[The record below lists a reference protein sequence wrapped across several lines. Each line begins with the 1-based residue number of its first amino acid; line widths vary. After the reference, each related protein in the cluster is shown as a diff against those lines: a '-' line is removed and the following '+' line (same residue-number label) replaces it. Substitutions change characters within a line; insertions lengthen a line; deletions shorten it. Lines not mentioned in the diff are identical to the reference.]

1 MSKPIL
7 MPQVG
12 QDLTEGKLIE
22 LRVKLG
28 DQVSKGDIVAVVE
41 SEKASFEVEAFE
53 AGTVVDIRYK
63 EGDTTE
69 VLAPLMFVGQA
80 GAPAAAGLAPN
91 SVPPSPEPSSRA
103 AATATIAPGEAP
115 ATVAAAAAPNNATNT
130 DAAARAESG
139 AVADEPPP
147 SGKTVRSSPLA
158 RRRAGASGLD
168 IGNLSGTGPRGAV
181 VSRDI
186 DLALKTRQPAA
197 APARSPDARMAPPP
211 VDARPA
217 PAATP
222 TPHVS
227 VPPASAGSLHRVWLR
242 KGEGDPVVM
251 IHGFG
256 ADHNAW
262 RVLAAGAGLSRPILA
277 LDLPGHG
284 RSSASGP
291 VEFDAIVAAVATA
304 LAEEGVTAADL
315 VGHSLG
321 AAVAVALAEAA
332 RFTVRSLFLISP
344 GGLGPDINGEFVSGF
359 ARARS
364 EASLAPW
371 MKLLVADEGD
381 MGAAFVRVTA
391 ETRAMPG
398 ISDAQERLAKTLFP
412 DGTQSFSVRKA
423 LDGLAVPTRIV
434 FGQADR
440 VIPARHAAGL
450 SGTVGVH
457 LFPNVGHMPQLEA
470 REPVARLLAEHLRS
484 VA

>member
-80 GAPAAAGLAPN
+80 GTPAAAGPAP
-91 SVPPSPEPSSRA
+91 SSAPPSPAPSSRA
-103 AATATIAPGEAP
+103 DAAATAAPGEA
-115 ATVAAAAAPNNATNT
+115 AVAAAAAPSGATNT

-139 AVADEPPP
+139 IVADEPSP

-197 APARSPDARMAPPP
+197 APASFPDTRTAPSP
-211 VDARPA
+211 VDAKPA

-222 TPHVS
+222 APKVS
-227 VPPASAGSLHRVWLR
+227 APPASAGSLHRVWLR
-242 KGEGDPVVM
+242 KGEGDPVIM

-284 RSSASGP
+284 RSSPSGP
-291 VEFDAIVAAVATA
+291 VGFDSIVAAVATA

-371 MKLLVADEGD
+371 MKLLVANEGD

-391 ETRAMPG
+391 ETRAIPG
-398 ISDAQERLAKTLFP
+398 ISDAQERLAQTLFP

-423 LDGLAVPTRIV
+423 LDRLAVPTRIV